1 MKLKIILLSLV
12 VLVLLGIG
20 NAYFLAPQVN
30 GDGQV
35 VAYRGGGSQVD
46 YEKLSDTSCTAKSLS
61 EVGLTTVENTLQ
73 AASASVAAGADIIHL
88 NVHLINDNELVVFH
102 DWNLSCATN
111 ENRLVSDLNVDQLQS
126 IDAGYGYTADY
137 GRTFPFRGKGFR
149 IDRLDAF
156 YERFPNQ
163 TFWLNLKTNNEDAF
177 LTLSRFISEKNN
189 KTVVITSAKGN
200 EWFANETP
208 SLQTFSVNTVKNC
221 GTDYLLVGWA
231 GVIPDSCKNTV
242 VLVPPDMAKFIWGYP
257 DRLAAR
263 LAQHNTQIYLWN
275 KHDIVPPEQ
284 ANIIKQG
291 VGVVTGNIDF
301 IESVK

>member
-1 MKLKIILLSLV
+1 MDTRKA
-12 VLVLLGIG
+12 LVLKRKEKNKI
-20 NAYFLAPQVN
+20 VN
-30 GDGQV
+30 LEE
-35 VAYRGGGSQVD
+35 R
-46 YEKLSDTSCTAKSLS
+46 
-61 EVGLTTVENTLQ
+61 
-73 AASASVAAGADIIHL
+73 I
-88 NVHLINDNELVVFH
+88 LV
-102 DWNLSCATN
+102 L
-111 ENRLVSDLNVDQLQS
+111 
-126 IDAGYGYTADY
+126 
-137 GRTFPFRGKGFR
+137 
-149 IDRLDAF
+149 
-156 YERFPNQ
+156 
-163 TFWLNLKTNNEDAF
+163 
-177 LTLSRFISEKNN
+177 EKNN

-200 EWFANETP
+200 EWFANEIP

-221 GTDYLLVGWA
+221 GIDYLLVGWA